1 MKPEMLILLMYCALT
16 LGAPAASPLQA
27 QSTSPAPSNAD
38 ALVIQDFEN
47 RVDEYVKLRK
57 KIKLPRLKPTS
68 SGPAIAHHE
77 RECAGKIRVARLTAR
92 QGDIFTPQ
100 ICAEFRRLIG
110 TGVQGSQATR
120 VRQSLKHAEPVR
132 LRLRINALY
141 PASVPLQSSPPTLL
155 QNLPKLAPEVDYR
168 VVGHDLVL
176 RDVEANLIVD
186 FMRNAIP

>member
-1 MKPEMLILLMYCALT
+1 MKLEELILLSCSALSFVT
-16 LGAPAASPLQA
+16 LPTRPLQA
-27 QSTSPAPSNAD
+27 QSTSPEQANAD
-38 ALVIQDFEN
+38 TVVIQDFEN
-47 RVDEYVKLRK
+47 GVDEYVKLRK
-57 KIKLPRLKPTS
+57 QVKLPRLKTTNS
-68 SGPAIAHHE
+68 APAIADHE
-77 RECAGKIRVARLTAR
+77 RECARKIRAARQTAK

-110 TGVQGSQATR
+110 AGVQGLEATR
-120 VRQSLKHAEPVR
+120 VRQSLRHAEPVS

-155 QNLPKLAPEVDYR
+155 QNLPKLPPEVDYR

>member
-1 MKPEMLILLMYCALT
+1 MNLEKHILLMCCALT
-16 LGAPAASPLQA
+16 FGVAPASPLQ
-27 QSTSPAPSNAD
+27 STSPDQPNAD
-38 ALVIQDFEN
+38 TAAIQDFQN
-47 RVDEYVKLRK
+47 RADEYVKLRK
-57 KIKLPRLKPTS
+57 KIKLPRLKTTNS
-68 SGPAIAHHE
+68 APAIAQHE
-77 RECAGKIRVARLTAR
+77 SECARKIRAARPAAK

-110 TGVQGSQATR
+110 TGVQGSQAIR

-132 LRLRINALY
+132 LRLRVNALY

-155 QNLPKLAPEVDYR
+155 QNLPKLPPEVDYR

-186 FMRNAIP
+186 FMHNAIP

>member
-1 MKPEMLILLMYCALT
+1 MKLVLLICGALMLA
-16 LGAPAASPLQA
+16 APPGRLLQA
-27 QSTSPAPSNAD
+27 QSTAPEQASTDTLA
-38 ALVIQDFEN
+38 IQDFEK

-57 KIKLPRLKPTS
+57 QVKLPRLKPTS
-68 SGPAIAHHE
+68 SATAIAQHE
-77 RECAGKIRVARLTAR
+77 RECARKIRAAHQTAK

-100 ICAEFRRLIG
+100 ICAEFRRLIKA
-110 TGVQGSQATR
+110 GVQGSQANH

-132 LRLRINALY
+132 LRLGINALY

-155 QNLPKLAPEVDYR
+155 QNLPNLPPELDYR

-176 RDVEANLIVD
+176 RDVETNLIVD